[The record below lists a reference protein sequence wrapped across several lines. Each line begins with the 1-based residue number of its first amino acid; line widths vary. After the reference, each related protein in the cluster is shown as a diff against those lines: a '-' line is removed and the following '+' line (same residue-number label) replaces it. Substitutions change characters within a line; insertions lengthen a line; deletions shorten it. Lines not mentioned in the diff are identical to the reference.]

1 MGRRRGWTVACVAC
15 VAGCASGY
23 ATTARFEEEPAR
35 AVRGGE
41 ALAQQVGAQL
51 TVDRGAVTACFNR
64 LAERLG
70 TDAAQALTLTVAVRA
85 GRALVLAAQPRDAST
100 VVDGALTGCL
110 NEALA
115 TWRINGDGA
124 VQVPLWVQPVRSP
137 EHRLVE
143 RVAHERP
150 VFQPRE

>member
-1 MGRRRGWTVACVAC
+1 MGRRRWWAAACV
-15 VAGCASGY
+15 VGLAGCASGY

-41 ALAQQVGAQL
+41 ALAQRVGAQL

-70 TDAAQALTLTVAVRA
+70 TDAAQATTLTVAVRA
-85 GRALVLAAQPRDAST
+85 KRALVLAAQPRDAST
-100 VVDGALTGCL
+100 VVDGVLTSCL
-110 NEALA
+110 DEALA
-115 TWRINGDGA
+115 TWRIDGDGV
-124 VQVPLWVQPVRSP
+124 VQVPLRVQPVRSP

-143 RVAHERP
+143 RVAHEQP
-150 VFQPRE
+150 AFQPQE